1 MTMTAFDTLAY
12 ARKLKDAGV
21 QDSIAEAQSEA
32 TAEIFHA
39 LIVERLATK
48 EDLSKVEIALKTDIK
63 DLEMRTQ
70 AFIVKAVLTIIGA
83 LGTLQAIFHF
93 IK

>member
-21 QDSIAEAQSEA
+21 EDNIAEAQSEA

-48 EDLSKVEIALKTDIK
+48 EDLSKVEIAFKSDLK
-63 DLEMRTQ
+63 DLKSEMQ
-70 AFIVKAVLTIIGA
+70 AFIVKSLSAFVLI
-83 LGTLQAIFHF
+83 LGGLQTLFHF